1 MHLTSG
7 GWKPP
12 RPAGWKP
19 ALHFQRFLQRSD
31 QRTERNLP
39 REGETDMTINPDK
52 LNAFMGRAVVDIG
65 ATLHA
70 GLVIIGEKLG
80 LYKTLAE
87 SGPLTPAELAKKTGT
102 NERYVR
108 EWLSA
113 QAAGGYVMYE
123 ADSGKYVMTEE
134 QAFALAQEDSPAY
147 LPGAFQLATS
157 ALKAEPKISD
167 AFRSGAGFGWHEHD
181 HGLFEGTEKFFRPN
195 YIGNLMTSWIPALE
209 GVEAKLIRG
218 AKVADIGC
226 GHGASTILMA
236 KAFPKSKF
244 IGFDYHGQ
252 SIEAARKAAKKAGVA
267 DRVTFEQASAKAYP
281 GNDYDL
287 VAFFDC
293 LHDMGDPVGAAT
305 HVLRS
310 LAKDGTWM
318 IVEPFANDRV
328 EQNLNPVGR
337 VYYSASTLICTPA
350 SRSQEVGLALGAQA
364 GEAKIKDVAT
374 RGGFKRFRRAT
385 ETPFNLVFEARA

>member
-1 MHLTSG
+1 
-7 GWKPP
+7 
-12 RPAGWKP
+12 
-19 ALHFQRFLQRSD
+19 
-31 QRTERNLP
+31 
-39 REGETDMTINPDK
+39 MTINPDK

-87 SGPLTPAELAKKTGT
+87 SGPLTSAELAKKTGT

-157 ALKAEPKISD
+157 ALKAEPKITD

-195 YIGNLMTSWIPALE
+195 YIGNLITSWIPALE
-209 GVEAKLIRG
+209 GVEEKLTRG

-226 GHGASTILMA
+226 GHGASTILLA

-244 IGFDYHGQ
+244 IGFDYHGA